1 MPEQDQFK
9 RNVAFKLRIGD
20 ILIGKPI
27 MNQERFGFLELGNKK
42 IIRVN
47 IIGSIIEK
55 YESEGEKKYIFSKID
70 DGSGQISLKAFG
82 DDIERLTPFS
92 QGQTVLCIGTLRSFN
107 NEVYIQPE
115 IVKEMSSEYLL
126 VRKLEIEKEK
136 NQNFVS
142 QSQGN
147 SSQAIAVKDKI
158 LTLIK
163 KSEQDG
169 GIEIDKIILEVREAS
184 PDIINA
190 ELKRML
196 EEGTIFEPRPGK
208 VRWLG

>member
-190 ELKRML
+190 EIKRML

>member
-20 ILIGKPI
+20 VLIGKPI

-136 NQNFVS
+136 NQNTPAP
-142 QSQGN
+142 QN
-147 SSQAIAVKDKI
+147 SSQTIAVKDKI

-190 ELKRML
+190 EIKRML

>member
-20 ILIGKPI
+20 VLIGKPI

-136 NQNFVS
+136 NQNTHAP
-142 QSQGN
+142 QN
-147 SSQAIAVKDKI
+147 SSQTIAVKDKI

-190 ELKRML
+190 EIKRML
-196 EEGTIFEPRPGK
+196 E
-208 VRWLG
+208 

>member
-136 NQNFVS
+136 NQNTPAP
-142 QSQGN
+142 QN

-190 ELKRML
+190 EIKRML

>member
-1 MPEQDQFK
+1 MSEQDQFK

-47 IIGSIIEK
+47 VIGSVIEK

-126 VRKLEIEKEK
+126 VRKFEIEKEK
-136 NQNFVS
+136 NQNTPAP
-142 QSQGN
+142 QN
-147 SSQAIAVKDKI
+147 SSQAIAAKDKI

-190 ELKRML
+190 EIKRML

>member
-92 QGQTVLCIGTLRSFN
+92 QGQTVLCLGTLRSFN

-115 IVKEMSSEYLL
+115 IVKKISS
-126 VRKLEIEKEK
+126 
-136 NQNFVS
+136 
-142 QSQGN
+142 
-147 SSQAIAVKDKI
+147 
-158 LTLIK
+158 
-163 KSEQDG
+163 
-169 GIEIDKIILEVREAS
+169 
-184 PDIINA
+184 
-190 ELKRML
+190 
-196 EEGTIFEPRPGK
+196 
-208 VRWLG
+208 

>member
-1 MPEQDQFK
+1 M
-9 RNVAFKLRIGD
+9 NKL
-20 ILIGKPI
+20 KNI
-27 MNQERFGFLELGNKK
+27 M
-42 IIRVN
+42 
-47 IIGSIIEK
+47 SIIVRVGL
-55 YESEGEKKYIFSKID
+55 SGALLWYIFSKID